1 MEMIVNVVVVR
12 KVYLNFCNWFWWV
25 KKKIVDNF
33 DFVRFFY
40 LRYNLY
46 ELFNK
51 NKKVN
56 IL

>member
-1 MEMIVNVVVVR
+1 MLLWLEKFILIFVIDFGE
-12 KVYLNFCNWFWWV
+12 L
-25 KKKIVDNF
+25 KKIVDNF